1 MSHESVTHDCVAW
14 LPDRHDDGHWVGN
27 KILRSAGHHPLPH
40 RLFRHPVTGDC
51 CYLSLW
57 DEEQALSL
65 GFAQRQGSE
74 QGLKPRLPALKP
86 EALHAPISF
95 TMPIFQD
102 RPHLRS
108 ILPLPHP
115 SKSALAVTSFFF
127 FN

>member
-27 KILRSAGHHPLPH
+27 KILRSAGHHPSPH

-65 GFAQRQGSE
+65 GFAQRQGAE

-86 EALHAPISF
+86 EALHAPLYFLHNAHFSGSA
-95 TMPIFQD
+95 TPT
-102 RPHLRS
+102 L
-108 ILPLPHP
+108 HP
-115 SKSALAVTSFFF
+115 TTPTPFKVSLSCHFFF

>member
-65 GFAQRQGSE
+65 GFAQRQGAE
-74 QGLKPRLPALKP
+74 QGLKPRLPALKQ
-86 EALHAPISF
+86 E
-95 TMPIFQD
+95 T
-102 RPHLRS
+102 
-108 ILPLPHP
+108 
-115 SKSALAVTSFFF
+115 
-127 FN
+127 